1 MKLRVVANGG
11 KVYSASMAEDKVV
24 SVIARRDEALAS
36 GTILTMTLNGV
47 TVEFMPDQVRLLT
60 FEWDG

>member
-1 MKLRVVANGG
+1 
-11 KVYSASMAEDKVV
+11 MAEDKVV